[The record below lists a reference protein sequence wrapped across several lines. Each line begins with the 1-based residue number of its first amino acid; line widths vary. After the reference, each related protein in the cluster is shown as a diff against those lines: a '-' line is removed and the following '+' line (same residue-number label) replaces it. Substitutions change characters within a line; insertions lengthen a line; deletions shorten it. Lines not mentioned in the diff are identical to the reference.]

1 MSHPTVLPR
10 LGKTHPVCFAG
21 AVARPLRTSD
31 LRPATGLD
39 EAARSILLRMLT
51 DCGVREESIHNLFL
65 RSEHYADLEDY
76 LGAVATV
83 WGGDV
88 SAGLLRR
95 ILEQDNAAPTRR
107 PILFRNQ
114 SDAGYSAA
122 AFFNAMP
129 EPDFLTC
136 IEGGHLLIRNLSAR
150 AGFPESANR
159 LCERRGI
166 PYRLQGSLVGVWFV
180 WTGDPTIE
188 REALQPAVSA
198 LADPRLAPGPGQELA
213 AARRGLREG
222 TPAALRRSV
231 AQACNAVES
240 TLKVLLTEHGWPIPS
255 GHGVDALLGACRA
268 AELLPPAAEEILAG
282 PARFA
287 NRRGDHDV
295 ERDEAEAAM
304 AAAAVASKFIAGR
317 LPDPPASG
325 AGE

>member
-1 MSHPTVLPR
+1 M
-10 LGKTHPVCFAG
+10 
-21 AVARPLRTSD
+21 ARALRTSD

-51 DCGVREESIHNLFL
+51 DCGVREESVHNLFL
-65 RSEHYADLEDY
+65 RTENYADLEDY

-114 SDAGYSAA
+114 SDAGYSAS
-122 AFFNAMP
+122 AFFSAMP

-150 AGFPESANR
+150 AGFPDNANR

-166 PYRLQGSLVGVWFV
+166 PYRLHGSLVGVRFV
-180 WTGDPTIE
+180 WTGDAVVE
-188 REALQPAVSA
+188 REALQPALSA
-198 LADPRLAPGPGQELA
+198 LADPRLVPGPGQEFA
-213 AARRGLREG
+213 TARRGLRKG
-222 TPAALRRSV
+222 TPAALKRSV
-231 AQACNAVES
+231 AEACKAVES
-240 TLKVLLTEHGWPIPS
+240 ALKALLTEHGEPIPP

-268 AELLPPAAEEILAG
+268 AELLGPGAEEILAG

-287 NRRGDHDV
+287 NRRGSDEV

-304 AAAAVASKFIAGR
+304 AAAAVAIRFIAGR

-325 AGE
+325 AGV